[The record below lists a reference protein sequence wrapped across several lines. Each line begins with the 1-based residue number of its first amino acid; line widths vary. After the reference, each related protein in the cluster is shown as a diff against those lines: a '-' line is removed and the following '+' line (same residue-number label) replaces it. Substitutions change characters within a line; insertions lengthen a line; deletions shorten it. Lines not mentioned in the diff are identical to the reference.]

1 MKKTLCLI
9 VSGLMFSFVIA
20 SECDSC
26 CVVAEKQPEVKSEKA
41 EKEVKNKANQCAIST
56 ASKEA
61 VLKEDRDMKRC
72 YRKNK
77 KPVTMEDEA
86 MRRAKVFHRGLPIEG
101 CAPLSPEEHKARFD
115 EEKRKQQEKA
125 KAEAKK

>member
-1 MKKTLCLI
+1 MKKTLCLM
-9 VSGLMFSFVIA
+9 VSSLMVSFAIA
-20 SECDSC
+20 STCEDCR
-26 CVVAEKQPEVKSEKA
+26 VVTEKPIAVKTEVAHQTTAEKQVVKDAQVDLTPTKGREM
-41 EKEVKNKANQCAIST
+41 V
-56 ASKEA
+56 
-61 VLKEDRDMKRC
+61 RC

-101 CAPLSPEEHKARFD
+101 CAPLSPEEHKARFE

-125 KAEAKK
+125 KAEAKQ